1 MRITKNQLR
10 RIIKEE
16 LAAVLREDEPKEET
30 ETKKELPADV
40 QKAISR
46 LPALDPDSPFAS
58 EEDPGL
64 EDLEAAARAAET
76 SSDAAAKK
84 AKEDAKKKANESRRR
99 KLRKT
104 RRK

>member
-10 RIIKEE
+10 QIIKEE
-16 LAAVLREDEPKEET
+16 LAAVLREDDKPKEE
-30 ETKKELPADV
+30 ETKKELPQDV

-46 LPALDPDSPFAS
+46 LPKVDPDSPFAS

-64 EDLEAAARAAET
+64 EDLEAAVA
-76 SSDAAAKK
+76 AAAKSK
-84 AKEDAKKKANESRRR
+84 AKEDAKKKADESRRR
-99 KLRKT
+99 KVRKT